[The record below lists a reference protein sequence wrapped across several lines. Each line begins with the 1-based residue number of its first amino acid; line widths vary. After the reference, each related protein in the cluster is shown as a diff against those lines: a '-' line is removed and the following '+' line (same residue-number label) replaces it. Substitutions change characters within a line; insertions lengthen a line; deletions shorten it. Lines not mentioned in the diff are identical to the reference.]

1 MLNWTLISEYLAL
14 IFIAIIAYFFYGR
27 RSIKTPRRRLYW
39 YCLHFSAGSI
49 VLNILTIW
57 MDKSER
63 DFSLVLS
70 HAVNTAY
77 FLASIATTV
86 LLSTYLLMRVYEF
99 TPSKRGLSVARN
111 ALTALGALY
120 TALILTNPWTGLFFY
135 FDGDG
140 NYLRGMLNRTVFA
153 LPVAEM
159 LLIVVCCIRN
169 RKSVSLAVK
178 RIINCIPIVVVLL
191 LAFQLMFP
199 EQMLNGTF
207 AAIVDLVIFMNFQ
220 SVRVEVDPLT
230 ELGNRSSFADELER
244 RIETRQDCQI
254 MLIGL
259 RDFSEVNSIYGHT
272 GGDAVLF
279 QVARRLEGL
288 SRGGFVYRLGGDEFI
303 VLLPYYNSSEQD
315 ERLYEVVSAM
325 RRPWSVG
332 GHEVRIRAATIELR
346 YLDNGWKAENVVNR
360 LEFSLAEAKRENLE
374 LLRFDQAM
382 SKRYAK
388 RKRIQ
393 NSMKTAV
400 EQGRFEAWFQPILSA
415 ETGRFDTAE
424 ALVRMRDEQGRLL
437 SPADFVPLAEKSEI
451 IDEITWVVVHGACDL
466 LQSGT
471 VPELRQVSV
480 NLTARQL
487 LQTGITKRLL
497 ALLAEH
503 GVEPREIKLEI
514 TERTVTE
521 NGALVASVM
530 QEMRDCGFE
539 FMMDDFGTGYSNL
552 SSTVSM
558 PFAYIKLDKSLI
570 DGICEDG
577 NSDLMVSTLIP
588 FFHKV
593 GEKVVAEGI
602 ETAGQAEAAVAFG
615 ADRLQGYFF
624 AKPMP
629 ADELYAWYESAPRPN
644 IGVVRPSPNPEIA

>member
-1 MLNWTLISEYLAL
+1 MLDWTLISEYLAL
-14 IFIAIIAYFFYGR
+14 IFIALIMYFFRGHG
-27 RSIKTPRRRLYW
+27 STESPRRRLYW
-39 YCLHFSAGSI
+39 GCLLLSAVSI
-49 VLNILTIW
+49 ALNIATIW
-57 MDKSER
+57 MDKADRE
-63 DFSLVLS
+63 FAPMLC
-70 HAVNTAY
+70 HAVNMAY
-77 FLASIATTV
+77 FAASIATTL
-86 LLSTYLLMRVYEF
+86 LLSAYLLKRVYEYV
-99 TPSKRGLSVARN
+99 PGARGAAAARR
-111 ALTALGALY
+111 ALWAIGAFFGALVVV
-120 TALILTNPWTGLFFY
+120 NPWAGLLFY
-135 FDGDG
+135 FDADG
-140 NYLRGMLNRTVFA
+140 NYLRGPLNRFIFA

-159 LLIVVCCIRN
+159 ILIVVCCAKN
-169 RKSVSLAVK
+169 RRSISLAVK
-178 RIINCIPIVVVLL
+178 RIINCVPAVVVLF
-191 LAFQLMFP
+191 LAFQLMYP

-207 AAIVDLVIFMNFQ
+207 AAFVDLAIFMSFQ

-230 ELGNRSSFADELER
+230 LLGNRSSFAEELDR
-244 RIETRQDCQI
+244 RIETGQDCQI
-254 MLIGL
+254 MLIGM
-259 RDFSEVNSIYGHT
+259 RDFSEINDVYGHS

-279 QVARRLEGL
+279 QAARRLEGL
-288 SRGGFVYRLGGDEFI
+288 SRGGFVYRLGGDEFV
-303 VLLPYYNSSEQD
+303 VLLPYYSSCEQD
-315 ERLYEVVSAM
+315 ERLYEIVSAM
-325 RRPWSVG
+325 RLPWSVG
-332 GHEVRIRAATIELR
+332 GHEVRIRAATVELR
-346 YLDNGWKAENVVNR
+346 YLDNGWKTENVVNR
-360 LEFSLAEAKRENLE
+360 LEFSLAEAKRKNLE

-393 NSMKTAV
+393 DSMKTAV
-400 EQGRFEAWFQPILSA
+400 EEGRFEAWFQPIYST

-424 ALVRMRDEQGRLL
+424 ALVRMRDDRGRLL

-451 IDEITWVVVHGACDL
+451 IDDITWVVVHGACDL
-466 LQSGT
+466 LQSGS
-471 VPELRQVSV
+471 VPELKQVSV

-487 LQTGITKRLL
+487 LQPGITRRLL

-503 GVEPREIKLEI
+503 GVEPRQIKLEI

-570 DGICEDG
+570 DGICEDRDSG
-577 NSDLMVSTLIP
+577 LMVSTLIP

-602 ETAGQAEAAVAFG
+602 ETEDQAEAAVAFG
-615 ADRLQGYFF
+615 ADRLQGYYF

-629 ADELYAWYESAPRPN
+629 ADELRAWYESPL
-644 IGVVRPSPNPEIA
+644 PSAK

>member
-1 MLNWTLISEYLAL
+1 MLDWTLISEYLAL
-14 IFIAIIAYFFYGR
+14 IFIALIMYFFRGHG
-27 RSIKTPRRRLYW
+27 STESPRRRLYW
-39 YCLHFSAGSI
+39 GCLLLSAVSI
-49 VLNILTIW
+49 ALNIATIW
-57 MDKSER
+57 MDKADRE
-63 DFSLVLS
+63 FAPMLC
-70 HAVNTAY
+70 HAVNMAY
-77 FLASIATTV
+77 FAASIATTL
-86 LLSTYLLMRVYEF
+86 LLSAYLLKRVYEYV
-99 TPSKRGLSVARN
+99 PGARGAAAARR
-111 ALTALGALY
+111 ALWAIGAFFGALVVV
-120 TALILTNPWTGLFFY
+120 NPWAGLLFY
-135 FDGDG
+135 FDADG
-140 NYLRGMLNRTVFA
+140 NYLRGPLNRFIFA

-159 LLIVVCCIRN
+159 ILIVVCCAKN
-169 RKSVSLAVK
+169 RRSISLAVK
-178 RIINCIPIVVVLL
+178 RIINCVPAVVVLF
-191 LAFQLMFP
+191 LAFQLMYP

-207 AAIVDLVIFMNFQ
+207 AAFVDLAIFMSFQ

-230 ELGNRSSFADELER
+230 LLGNRSSFAEELDR
-244 RIETRQDCQI
+244 RIETGQDCQI
-254 MLIGL
+254 MLIGM
-259 RDFSEVNSIYGHT
+259 RDFSEINDVYGHS

-279 QVARRLEGL
+279 QAARRLEGL
-288 SRGGFVYRLGGDEFI
+288 SRGGFVYRLGGDEFV
-303 VLLPYYNSSEQD
+303 VLLPYYSSCEQD
-315 ERLYEVVSAM
+315 ERLYEIVSAM
-325 RRPWSVG
+325 RLPWSVG
-332 GHEVRIRAATIELR
+332 GHEVRIRAATVELR
-346 YLDNGWKAENVVNR
+346 YLDNGWKTENVVNR
-360 LEFSLAEAKRENLE
+360 LEFSLAEAKRKNLE

-393 NSMKTAV
+393 DSMKTAV
-400 EQGRFEAWFQPILSA
+400 EEGRFEAWFQPIYST

-424 ALVRMRDEQGRLL
+424 ALVRMRDDRGRLL

-451 IDEITWVVVHGACDL
+451 IDDITWVVVHGACDL
-466 LQSGT
+466 LQSGS
-471 VPELRQVSV
+471 VPELKQVSV

-487 LQTGITKRLL
+487 LQPGITRRLL

-503 GVEPREIKLEI
+503 GVEPRQIKLEI

-570 DGICEDG
+570 DGICEDRDSG
-577 NSDLMVSTLIP
+577 LMVSTLIP

-602 ETAGQAEAAVAFG
+602 EKEEQAEAAVAFG
-615 ADRLQGYFF
+615 ADRLQGYYF

-629 ADELYAWYESAPRPN
+629 ADELRAWYESSLPN
-644 IGVVRPSPNPEIA
+644 AK

>member
-1 MLNWTLISEYLAL
+1 MLDWTLISEYLAL
-14 IFIAIIAYFFYGR
+14 MFIALIMYFFHDHG
-27 RSIKTPRRRLYW
+27 SVDSPRRRLYW
-39 YCLHFSAGSI
+39 GCLHLSAASI
-49 VLNILTIW
+49 VLNVATIW

-63 DFSLVLS
+63 DFSPVLC
-70 HAVNTAY
+70 HAVNMAY
-77 FLASIATTV
+77 FAASIATTL
-86 LLSTYLLMRVYEF
+86 LLSTYLLKRVYEYV
-99 TPSKRGLSVARN
+99 PDARGAATARR
-111 ALTALGALY
+111 ALWAIGAFFGALVVV
-120 TALILTNPWTGLFFY
+120 NPWAGLLFY
-135 FDGDG
+135 FDADG
-140 NYLRGMLNRTVFA
+140 GYLRGPLNRFIYA

-159 LLIVVCCIRN
+159 LLIVVCCARN
-169 RKSVSLAVK
+169 RRSISLAVK
-178 RIINCIPIVVVLL
+178 RIINCVPIVVVLL
-191 LAFQLMFP
+191 LAFQLMYP

-207 AAIVDLVIFMNFQ
+207 AAVVNLAIFMNFQ
-220 SVRVEVDPLT
+220 SVRVGVDPLT
-230 ELGNRSSFADELER
+230 LLGNRSSFADELDR
-244 RIETRQDCQI
+244 RIETGQDCQI

-259 RDFSEVNSIYGHT
+259 RDFSEVNDVYGHT

-279 QVARRLEGL
+279 QVARRLERL
-288 SRGGFVYRLGGDEFI
+288 SRGGFAYRLGGDEFV
-303 VLLPYYNSSEQD
+303 VLLPYYTSGEQD
-315 ERLYEVVSAM
+315 ERLYEIVSAM
-325 RRPWSVG
+325 RLPWSVG
-332 GHEVRIRAATIELR
+332 GHEVRLRAATIELR
-346 YLDNGWKAENVVNR
+346 YLDNGWKTENVVNR
-360 LEFSLAEAKRENLE
+360 LEFSLAEAKRNNLE

-400 EQGRFEAWFQPILSA
+400 SQGRFEAWFQPIYSA
-415 ETGRFDTAE
+415 QSGRFDTAE
-424 ALVRMRDEQGRLL
+424 ALVRMRDENGQLL
-437 SPADFVPLAEKSEI
+437 SPADFVPLAEKSAI
-451 IDEITWVVVHGACDL
+451 IDDITWVVVHGACDL

-487 LQTGITKRLL
+487 LQPGITKRLL

-503 GVEPREIKLEI
+503 GVEPRQIKLEI

-521 NGALVASVM
+521 NGTLVASVM

-602 ETAGQAEAAVAFG
+602 ETAEQAEAAVAFG

-629 ADELYAWYESAPRPN
+629 ADELSAWYESVPRPN

>member
-1 MLNWTLISEYLAL
+1 MLDWTLISEYLAL
-14 IFIAIIAYFFYGR
+14 IFIALIMYFFRGHG
-27 RSIKTPRRRLYW
+27 STESPRRRLYW
-39 YCLHFSAGSI
+39 GCLLLSAVSI
-49 VLNILTIW
+49 ALNIATIW
-57 MDKSER
+57 MDKADRE
-63 DFSLVLS
+63 FAPMLC
-70 HAVNTAY
+70 HAVNMAY
-77 FLASIATTV
+77 FAASIATTL
-86 LLSTYLLMRVYEF
+86 LLSAYLLKRVYEYV
-99 TPSKRGLSVARN
+99 PGARGAAAARR
-111 ALTALGALY
+111 ALWAIGAFFGALVVV
-120 TALILTNPWTGLFFY
+120 NPWAGLLFY
-135 FDGDG
+135 FDADG
-140 NYLRGMLNRTVFA
+140 NYLRGPLNRFIFA

-159 LLIVVCCIRN
+159 ILIVVCCAKN
-169 RKSVSLAVK
+169 RRSISLAVK
-178 RIINCIPIVVVLL
+178 RIINCVPAVVVLF
-191 LAFQLMFP
+191 LAFQLMYP

-207 AAIVDLVIFMNFQ
+207 AAFVDLAIFMSFQ

-230 ELGNRSSFADELER
+230 LLGNRSSFAEELDR
-244 RIETRQDCQI
+244 RIETGQDCQI
-254 MLIGL
+254 MLIGM
-259 RDFSEVNSIYGHT
+259 RDFSEINDVYGHS

-279 QVARRLEGL
+279 QAARRLEGL
-288 SRGGFVYRLGGDEFI
+288 SRGGFVYRLGGDEFV
-303 VLLPYYNSSEQD
+303 VLLPYYSSCEQD
-315 ERLYEVVSAM
+315 ERLYEIVSAM
-325 RRPWSVG
+325 RLPWSVG
-332 GHEVRIRAATIELR
+332 GHEVRIRAATVELR
-346 YLDNGWKAENVVNR
+346 YLDNGWKTENVVNR
-360 LEFSLAEAKRENLE
+360 LEFSLAEAKRKNLE

-393 NSMKTAV
+393 DSMKTAV
-400 EQGRFEAWFQPILSA
+400 EEGRFEAWFQPIYST

-424 ALVRMRDEQGRLL
+424 ALVRMRDDRGRLL

-451 IDEITWVVVHGACDL
+451 IDDITWVVVHGACDL
-466 LQSGT
+466 LQSGS
-471 VPELRQVSV
+471 VPELKQVSV

-487 LQTGITKRLL
+487 LQPGITRRLL

-503 GVEPREIKLEI
+503 GVEPRQIKLEI

-570 DGICEDG
+570 DGICEDRDSG
-577 NSDLMVSTLIP
+577 LMVSTLIP

-602 ETAGQAEAAVAFG
+602 ETEEQAEAAVAFG
-615 ADRLQGYFF
+615 ADRLQGYYF

-629 ADELYAWYESAPRPN
+629 ADELRAWYESSLPN
-644 IGVVRPSPNPEIA
+644 AK

>member
-1 MLNWTLISEYLAL
+1 MLDWTLISEYLAL
-14 IFIAIIAYFFYGR
+14 IFIALIMYFFRGHG
-27 RSIKTPRRRLYW
+27 STESPRRRLYW
-39 YCLHFSAGSI
+39 GCLLLSAVSI
-49 VLNILTIW
+49 ALNIATIW
-57 MDKSER
+57 MDKADRE
-63 DFSLVLS
+63 FAPMLC
-70 HAVNTAY
+70 HAVNMAY
-77 FLASIATTV
+77 FAASIATTL
-86 LLSTYLLMRVYEF
+86 LLSAYLLKRVYEYV
-99 TPSKRGLSVARN
+99 PGARGAAAARR
-111 ALTALGALY
+111 ALWAIGAFFGALVVV
-120 TALILTNPWTGLFFY
+120 NPWAGLLFY
-135 FDGDG
+135 FDADG
-140 NYLRGMLNRTVFA
+140 NYLRGPLNRFIFA

-159 LLIVVCCIRN
+159 ILIVVCCAKN
-169 RKSVSLAVK
+169 RRSISLAVK
-178 RIINCIPIVVVLL
+178 RIINCVPAVVVLF
-191 LAFQLMFP
+191 LAFQLMYP

-207 AAIVDLVIFMNFQ
+207 AAFVDLAIFMSFQ

-230 ELGNRSSFADELER
+230 LLGNRSSFAEELDR
-244 RIETRQDCQI
+244 RIETGQDCQI
-254 MLIGL
+254 MLIGM
-259 RDFSEVNSIYGHT
+259 RDFSEINDVYGHS

-279 QVARRLEGL
+279 QAARRLEGL
-288 SRGGFVYRLGGDEFI
+288 SRGGFVYRLGGDEFV
-303 VLLPYYNSSEQD
+303 VLLPYYSSCEQD
-315 ERLYEVVSAM
+315 ERLYEIVSAM
-325 RRPWSVG
+325 RLPWSVG
-332 GHEVRIRAATIELR
+332 GHEVRIRAATVELR
-346 YLDNGWKAENVVNR
+346 YLDNGWKTENVVNR
-360 LEFSLAEAKRENLE
+360 LEFSLAEAKRKNLE

-393 NSMKTAV
+393 DSMKTAV
-400 EQGRFEAWFQPILSA
+400 EEGRFEAWFQPIYSA

-424 ALVRMRDEQGRLL
+424 ALVRMRDDRGRLL

-451 IDEITWVVVHGACDL
+451 IDDITWVVVHGSCDL
-466 LQSGT
+466 LQSGS
-471 VPELRQVSV
+471 VPELKQVSV

-487 LQTGITKRLL
+487 LQPGITRRLL

-503 GVEPREIKLEI
+503 GVEPRQIKLEI

-570 DGICEDG
+570 DGICEDRDSG
-577 NSDLMVSTLIP
+577 LMVSTLIP

-602 ETAGQAEAAVAFG
+602 ETEEQAEAAVAFG
-615 ADRLQGYFF
+615 ADRLQGYYF

-629 ADELYAWYESAPRPN
+629 ADELRAWYESSL
-644 IGVVRPSPNPEIA
+644 PSAK

>member
-1 MLNWTLISEYLAL
+1 MLDWTLISEYLAL
-14 IFIAIIAYFFYGR
+14 IFIALIMYFFRGHG
-27 RSIKTPRRRLYW
+27 STESPRRRLYW
-39 YCLHFSAGSI
+39 GCLLLSAVSI
-49 VLNILTIW
+49 ALNIATIW
-57 MDKSER
+57 MDKADRE
-63 DFSLVLS
+63 FAPMLC
-70 HAVNTAY
+70 HAVNMAY
-77 FLASIATTV
+77 FAASIATTL
-86 LLSTYLLMRVYEF
+86 LLSAYLLKRVYEYV
-99 TPSKRGLSVARN
+99 PGARGAAAARR
-111 ALTALGALY
+111 ALWAIGAFFGALVVV
-120 TALILTNPWTGLFFY
+120 NPWAGLLFY
-135 FDGDG
+135 FDADG
-140 NYLRGMLNRTVFA
+140 NYLRGPLNRFIFA

-159 LLIVVCCIRN
+159 ILIVVCCAKN
-169 RKSVSLAVK
+169 RRSISLAVK
-178 RIINCIPIVVVLL
+178 RIINCVPAVVVLF
-191 LAFQLMFP
+191 LAFQLMYP

-207 AAIVDLVIFMNFQ
+207 AAFVDLAIFMSFQ

-230 ELGNRSSFADELER
+230 LLGNRSSFAEELDR
-244 RIETRQDCQI
+244 RIETGQDCQI
-254 MLIGL
+254 MLIGM
-259 RDFSEVNSIYGHT
+259 RDFSEINDVYGHS

-279 QVARRLEGL
+279 QAARRLEGL
-288 SRGGFVYRLGGDEFI
+288 SRGGFVYRLGGDEFV
-303 VLLPYYNSSEQD
+303 VLLPYYSSCEQD
-315 ERLYEVVSAM
+315 ERLYEIVSAM
-325 RRPWSVG
+325 RLPWSVG
-332 GHEVRIRAATIELR
+332 GHEVRIRAATVELR
-346 YLDNGWKAENVVNR
+346 YLDNGWKTENVVNR
-360 LEFSLAEAKRENLE
+360 LEFSLAEAKRKNLE

-393 NSMKTAV
+393 DSMKTAV
-400 EQGRFEAWFQPILSA
+400 EEGRFEAWFQPIYST

-424 ALVRMRDEQGRLL
+424 ALVRMRDDRGRLL

-451 IDEITWVVVHGACDL
+451 IDDITWVVVHGACDL
-466 LQSGT
+466 LQSGS
-471 VPELRQVSV
+471 VPELKQVSV

-487 LQTGITKRLL
+487 LQPGITRRLL

-503 GVEPREIKLEI
+503 GVEPRQIKLEI

-570 DGICEDG
+570 DGICEDRDSG
-577 NSDLMVSTLIP
+577 LMVSTLIP

-602 ETAGQAEAAVAFG
+602 EKEEQAEAAVAFG
-615 ADRLQGYFF
+615 ADRLQGYYF

-629 ADELYAWYESAPRPN
+629 ADELRAWYESPL
-644 IGVVRPSPNPEIA
+644 PSAK

>member
-1 MLNWTLISEYLAL
+1 MLDWTLISEYLAL
-14 IFIAIIAYFFYGR
+14 IFIALIMYFFRGHG
-27 RSIKTPRRRLYW
+27 STESPRRRLYW
-39 YCLHFSAGSI
+39 GCLLLSAASI
-49 VLNILTIW
+49 ALNIATIW
-57 MDKSER
+57 MDKADRE
-63 DFSLVLS
+63 FAPMLC
-70 HAVNTAY
+70 HAVNMAY
-77 FLASIATTV
+77 FAASIATTL
-86 LLSTYLLMRVYEF
+86 LLSAYLLKRVYEYV
-99 TPSKRGLSVARN
+99 PGARGAAAARR
-111 ALTALGALY
+111 ALWAIGAFFGALVVV
-120 TALILTNPWTGLFFY
+120 NPWAGLLFY
-135 FDGDG
+135 FDADG
-140 NYLRGMLNRTVFA
+140 NYLRGPLNRFIFA

-159 LLIVVCCIRN
+159 ILIVVCCAKN
-169 RKSVSLAVK
+169 RRSISLAVK
-178 RIINCIPIVVVLL
+178 RIINCVPAVVVLF
-191 LAFQLMFP
+191 LAFQLMYP

-207 AAIVDLVIFMNFQ
+207 AAFVDLAIFMSFQ

-230 ELGNRSSFADELER
+230 LLGNRSSFAEELDR
-244 RIETRQDCQI
+244 RIETGQDCQI
-254 MLIGL
+254 MLIGM
-259 RDFSEVNSIYGHT
+259 RDFSEINDVYGHS

-279 QVARRLEGL
+279 QAARRLEGL
-288 SRGGFVYRLGGDEFI
+288 SRGGFVYRLGGDEFV
-303 VLLPYYNSSEQD
+303 VLLPYYSSCEQD
-315 ERLYEVVSAM
+315 ERLYEIVSAM
-325 RRPWSVG
+325 RLPWSVG
-332 GHEVRIRAATIELR
+332 GHEVRIRAATVELR
-346 YLDNGWKAENVVNR
+346 YLDNGWKTENVVNR
-360 LEFSLAEAKRENLE
+360 LEFSLAEAKRKNLE

-393 NSMKTAV
+393 DSMKTAV
-400 EQGRFEAWFQPILSA
+400 EEGRFEAWFQPIYST

-424 ALVRMRDEQGRLL
+424 ALVRMRDDRGRLL

-451 IDEITWVVVHGACDL
+451 IDDITWVVVHGACDL
-466 LQSGT
+466 LQSGS
-471 VPELRQVSV
+471 VPELKQVSV

-487 LQTGITKRLL
+487 LQPGITRRLL

-503 GVEPREIKLEI
+503 GVEPRQIKLEI

-570 DGICEDG
+570 DGICEDRDSG
-577 NSDLMVSTLIP
+577 LMVSTLIP

-602 ETAGQAEAAVAFG
+602 ETEDQAEAAVAFG
-615 ADRLQGYFF
+615 ADRLQGYYF

-629 ADELYAWYESAPRPN
+629 ADELRAWYESPL
-644 IGVVRPSPNPEIA
+644 PSAK